1 MIQAAKEVTLEVLF
15 EIVIMAARTTKSSQV
30 GEGFGNAF
38 WLVTRVVTAT
48 RRKVKDQVFAHI
60 KTLTS
65 SGLSS
70 HQKSRL

>member
-15 EIVIMAARTTKSSQV
+15 EIVIIAARTTKSSQV
-30 GEGFGNAF
+30 GEGFGNAL

-60 KTLTS
+60 KTLTI
-65 SGLSS
+65 SGLCS